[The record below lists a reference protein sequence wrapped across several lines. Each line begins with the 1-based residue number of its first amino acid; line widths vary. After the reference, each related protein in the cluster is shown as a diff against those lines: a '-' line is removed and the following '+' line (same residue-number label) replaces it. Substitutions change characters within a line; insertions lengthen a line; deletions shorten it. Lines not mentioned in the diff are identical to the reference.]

1 MEILVS
7 VLRISKPRRAQS
19 APDSDRRRLEKMFDE
34 HHQAVWR
41 LLRRRGLAPEA
52 AADATQQCF
61 LVAAERM
68 RDIRDGS
75 ERAFLLGTALRLASA
90 AIRNGRRWQLEDDMD
105 ACEPLANGRVDDRA
119 EQRHTV
125 ELMDRLLARMDP
137 TLVEVF
143 VLFEV
148 EGLSTPEI
156 ARLLGVPLGTVAS
169 RLRRARESF
178 RAVTSRLERILRRET
193 GSDGT

>member
-1 MEILVS
+1 M
-7 VLRISKPRRAQS
+7 RISKPRAAPS
-19 APDSDRRRLEKMFDE
+19 APDLDRRRLEKMFDE
-34 HHQAVWR
+34 HHEAVWR
-41 LLRRRGLAPEA
+41 LLRRRRLPPEA

-61 LVAAERM
+61 LIAAERM
-68 RDIRDGS
+68 HDIREGS
-75 ERAFLLGTALRLASA
+75 ERAFLFGTALRLASA
-90 AIRNGRRWQLEDDMD
+90 ALRNGRRWQLEDDMD
-105 ACEPLANGRVDDRA
+105 ACAPMANARVEDMA

-125 ELMDRLLARMDP
+125 DLMDRLLARMDP

-156 ARLLGVPLGTVAS
+156 ARLLEVPAGTVAS

-178 RAVTSRLERILRRET
+178 RAVTARLERILRRET
-193 GSDGT
+193 GSGDT